1 MPRAYEIRKCS
12 ESVSPAVAGNL
23 CGTHELV
30 GEKLKRCYPLWQ
42 MAYDGIN
49 YEDYLKSLIGLL
61 VTGHYVV
68 VLAKLVLRNRGGNT
82 E

>member
-1 MPRAYEIRKCS
+1 MPREYEIRKCIA
-12 ESVSPAVAGNL
+12 SVNPSVAGNL

-42 MAYDGIN
+42 IAYEGIN
-49 YEDYLKSLIGLL
+49 YEDYLKSLIGLS
-61 VTGHYVV
+61 VTRHSV
-68 VLAKLVLRNRGGNT
+68 VLLAGLVPRNRGGNT